1 MPKSTTTIRIQ
12 TKVDNVLKEAKTVSL
27 SAVGVENLA
36 KLLDCM
42 HTHFSIIW
50 PYKNHLERTDLS
62 YDSWEVH
69 PGNHLGELLM

>member
-12 TKVDNVLKEAKTVSL
+12 AKVDTVLKEIKTVSL

-42 HTHFSIIW
+42 HTLFHYTAVQDA
-50 PYKNHLERTDLS
+50 P
-62 YDSWEVH
+62 
-69 PGNHLGELLM
+69 